1 MRKYLL
7 HVLIVSFVFL
17 YPLILHARIHK
28 AENDLTDESIENSVC
43 KSWTF
48 VPKVF
53 SVDRRDYLESCIYL
67 VARNSY
73 LGQKITVFLR
83 RRDNCLLGFI
93 VNIMARY
100 KYFLMFKSPKWLR
113 QPLTG
118 IKLLL
123 SGNTK
128 ELIIK
133 IKRKLD

>member
-1 MRKYLL
+1 MQALKEGF
-7 HVLIVSFVFL
+7 IT
-17 YPLILHARIHK
+17 
-28 AENDLTDESIENSVC
+28 ENDLTDESIENSVC

-48 VPKVF
+48 VPKVI
-53 SVDRRDYLESCIYL
+53 SVNRRDYLESCIYL

-118 IKLLL
+118 SKLLI

-128 ELIIK
+128 ELITK